1 MKKEAAY
8 DETSQLHP
16 RNSERVDGHT
26 RIEQILLRQF
36 LLNQLPGAYLFTGP
50 KGIGKASMAYRFA
63 RFLMSRSEEV
73 EPAGLFGD
81 ALPPIEPTSLDT
93 AFDSQ
98 ISKRI
103 GLGSHPDLMTIEPLF
118 DEKKHVYKDE
128 ILISAARDMGNFMG
142 LTRVESPWKIVIIDA
157 AEQMNNATANAI
169 LKWLEE
175 PPAGTLLILV
185 SHNPGKLLP
194 TIRSRCRRLT
204 FSPPGLSQFESITQR
219 LLPESSIDDREKL
232 YFLAGGSPGLAI
244 TLYHQDALKCYED
257 ILEKVVPA
265 GTGAK
270 LPPLFPLADKY
281 AAGTGADALSWESFS
296 LVFERIVK
304 QAAALASGG
313 KGEERLRGLAASK
326 PLSHWLGLWD
336 YATQILRD
344 AENLYLDRRHV
355 FAVLMATLGGQ
366 LEPAEQ

>member
-1 MKKEAAY
+1 MKEKAS
-8 DETSQLHP
+8 DETPLLHP
-16 RNSERVDGHT
+16 RHSERVEGHS

-36 LLNQLPGAYLFTGP
+36 LSNQLPGAYLFTGP

-63 RFLMSRSEEV
+63 RFLMSQSAEV

-81 ALPPIEPTSLDT
+81 ALPPIQPTSLET
-93 AFDSQ
+93 AFDSP

-103 GLGSHPDLMTIEPLF
+103 ALGSHPDLMTIEPVF
-118 DEKKHVYKDE
+118 DEKKQVYKDE
-128 ILISAARDMGNFMG
+128 ILVSAARDMGNFMG
-142 LTRVESPWKIVIIDA
+142 LTRVESPWKVIIIDA

-175 PPAGTLLILV
+175 PPANTLLMLI

-204 FSPPGLSQFESITQR
+204 FSPPGLSQFESILQR
-219 LLPESSIDDREKL
+219 LLPESSMDERETL

-244 TLYHQDALKCYED
+244 TLYTQDALKCYND
-257 ILEKVVPA
+257 ILDKVTPA

-281 AAGTGADALSWESFS
+281 AAPKGDDALSWDSFS

-304 QAAALASGG
+304 QAASLASGG
-313 KGEERLRGLAASK
+313 AGEERLRGLATSK

-336 YATQILRD
+336 YATQILKD